1 MRGTPDVGGIF
12 PLSVEPAEGYGVDP
26 LTRSG
31 KTVITHTNRK
41 FIQVL
46 DDGHRF
52 VSDRKEA
59 THFDNYAQASLTAAN
74 LIEQEERKRG
84 KEATYFDNYAQASL
98 TAANLIE
105 QEKCKRGKEAT
116 HFDNYAH
123 ASLAAADLIEQE
135 ERKRGKE
142 VELVD

>member
-31 KTVITHTNRK
+31 EVVITHTNRK

-59 THFDNYAQASLTAAN
+59 TRFDNLSRASLV
-74 LIEQEERKRG
+74 
-84 KEATYFDNYAQASL
+84 
-98 TAANLIE
+98 
-105 QEKCKRGKEAT
+105 
-116 HFDNYAH
+116 
-123 ASLAAADLIEQE
+123 AADLIEQE
-135 ERKRGKE
+135 KRKRGKE

>member
-46 DDGHRF
+46 DNGHRF
-52 VSDRKEA
+52 VSDRSKA
-59 THFDNYAQASLTAAN
+59 TLFDNYTL
-74 LIEQEERKRG
+74 
-84 KEATYFDNYAQASL
+84 
-98 TAANLIE
+98 
-105 QEKCKRGKEAT
+105 
-116 HFDNYAH
+116 
-123 ASLAAADLIEQE
+123 ASLAAADLIERE
-135 ERKRGKE
+135 KRTRGKE